1 MRVQRGVFAGVAYP
15 DDELAG
21 IDGPLVRFLVPV
33 AEGAGVQVESYMLG
47 FAGGHA
53 NLFKALQF
61 ALGASGFGGGV
72 GDVELGYFSSGHA
85 AGVADVEAD
94 RDGRAGGGRR
104 RHFEP
109 GEAEAGVAEPEAE
122 GVERVLAG
130 GGPVAVADH
139 DAVLVLYV
147 GHDVIHLV
155 AVGLGDVQR
164 GVCAGDGGVG
174 LGRGVFSPTAVE
186 ADRQLALW
194 VVLAEEDLGAG
205 RAAFLAGGGRL
216 RPRGTRGEP
225 AAGVRAAAAGEGD
238 DGVRIDGGGSLDERV
253 LAPGQLEGA
262 VVALAFGGRVEAD
275 GHYRDIGR
283 GGELSGVFR
292 DQVRF
297 QG

>member
-1 MRVQRGVFAGVAYP
+1 MRVQRGVVAGVAYP

-21 IDGPLVRFLVPV
+21 IDGPLVGCRVPV
-33 AEGAGVQVESYMLG
+33 AEGAGVQVESYVLC
-47 FAGGHA
+47 FAGSQA
-53 NLFKALQF
+53 DLLEAFQF
-61 ALGASGFGGGV
+61 ALGPLGFGGGV
-72 GDVELGYFSSGHA
+72 GDVELGYFRAGHA
-85 AGVADVEAD
+85 AGVGDVEAD

-139 DAVLVLYV
+139 EAVLVLYV
-147 GHDVIHLV
+147 GNDVIHLV

-164 GVCAGDGGVG
+164 GVCAGDGVVG

-194 VVLAEEDLGAG
+194 VVLAEEDLGDG
-205 RAAFLAGGGRL
+205 RAAFLAGVVSVQQHGN
-216 RPRGTRGEP
+216 PGEP

-238 DGVRIDGGGSLDERV
+238 DGVRVDGGGSLEEGGP
-253 LAPGQLEGA
+253 APGPL
-262 VVALAFGGRVEAD
+262 
-275 GHYRDIGR
+275 
-283 GGELSGVFR
+283 
-292 DQVRF
+292 
-297 QG
+297 